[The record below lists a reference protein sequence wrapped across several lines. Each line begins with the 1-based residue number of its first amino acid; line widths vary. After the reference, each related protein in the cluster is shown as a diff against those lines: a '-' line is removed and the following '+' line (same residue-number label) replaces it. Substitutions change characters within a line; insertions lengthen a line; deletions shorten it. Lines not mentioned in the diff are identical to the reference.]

1 MDMKIDSDDFVFLP
15 LGGSGE
21 IGMNANLYHY
31 KGRWLMVDLG
41 ISFPDE
47 SMPGVDVVLPD
58 LRFIE
63 ARKDKLEAIILTHAH
78 EDHFGAVPYLWK
90 RLGVPVYGTAF
101 TLALLHRKL
110 AESRLDYK
118 IPLHELDFN
127 ITYDF
132 GPLSVELVQL
142 THSVPDPAALV
153 LRSDKGTVL
162 HTGDWKF
169 DETPMLGEDTDRER
183 LRQIGDEGVMALI
196 GDSTNAMVNGYTP
209 SEAVALQGLTD
220 VIAEAEGLVAV
231 TCFASNVARLGSIM
245 TAAATNNRSIC
256 VVGRALNRTI
266 GAARDTGYLADVP
279 DFVSESEASLI
290 PRNHM
295 VVICTGSQGETRAAM
310 AKIAAG
316 THESVE
322 LQPGDTV
329 IYSSRQIPGNEP
341 AITKVQDM
349 LVRRGIHL
357 ITDEDRPVHVS
368 GHPARDELVEMYGLV
383 RPQIAIPVH
392 GTARHL
398 MAHAELANNCQV
410 KQTLIPD
417 NGAAIRLKSGTA
429 NIIGYAPV
437 GLLTPEGGEVVDL
450 QSGHLR
456 SRRRML
462 WNGTVTATVVL
473 SAAGELLMAPQ
484 VSQTGLCPD
493 HQSADFIADAGLA
506 VEDVICQQA
515 APGDNDE
522 VIEEMVRRTVRQM
535 AKGKF
540 KLRPTVH
547 VHVMRTDITGVSA

>member
-1 MDMKIDSDDFVFLP
+1 MDIKIDSDDFVFLP

-153 LRSDKGTVL
+153 LRSDEGTVL

-169 DETPMLGEDTDRER
+169 DETPMLGGDTDRER

-196 GDSTNAMVNGYTP
+196 GDSTNAMVDGYTP

-245 TAAATNNRSIC
+245 TAAAANNRSIC

-266 GAARDTGYLADVP
+266 GAARDTGYLADIP

-368 GHPARDELVEMYGLV
+368 GHPARGELVEMYGLV

-429 NIIGYAPV
+429 DIIGYAPV
-437 GLLTPEGGEVVDL
+437 GLLTSEGGEVVDL
-450 QSGHLR
+450 QSDHLR

-493 HQSADFIADAGLA
+493 DQSADFIADAGLA

-547 VHVMRTDITGVSA
+547 VHVMRTDITGVLA